1 MKWTNSFIPTVK
13 EDPAD
18 AESISHKL
26 MMRSGL
32 IRKLAAGTYNYLPLG
47 MRILNKAI
55 NIVRQEM
62 DRAGALEVLLPAL
75 HPPEPWEQTG
85 RLKDFGDT
93 IFRITDRTGKLNVLG
108 PTHEEIITSLVAN
121 EVSSYRQLPVTLY
134 QIQTKFRDELR
145 PRFGIIRSKE
155 FLMMDAY
162 SFHTD
167 QASLD
172 QSYKKMYEAYC
183 RIFDRC
189 KLPYKIIEADPGLMG
204 GSGSHEFI
212 CPSPA
217 GEDLFVTCTK
227 CSYCSNPNLATI
239 QPPKSPFN
247 KGEFKALKE
256 VATPGKSTI
265 EALAAFLNA
274 KPSQMVKTMICNTSK
289 GPVAALVRGDYEL
302 NLSKLAKLLN
312 SAVMELAD
320 EKTIAKVTGGPVG
333 FSGPVGLNPVRSEHG
348 QANNIITGSKTS
360 ALDASNWAR
369 GIPIIAD
376 YSVLG
381 LVDFITGANKMDTH
395 LLNTNINRDF
405 KIDQTADI
413 RMITDKDDC
422 PGCGKPGLKILN
434 GIELGHIFKLG
445 TKYSKA
451 LNAQFLDEK
460 GARAPMIMG
469 CYGIGINRIIAA
481 AIENSF
487 DANGIIWA
495 DALAPYQVLI
505 ISINTSDK
513 EIFQASQDIYEG
525 LTSRGIE
532 ALWDDREVSPGIKF
546 KDADLLG
553 IPLIV
558 TIGKGLK
565 DKKVDLK
572 YRASGVKESVDL
584 SNAVKHIIGT
594 MTKNQ

>member
-47 MRILNKAI
+47 MRILNKVVR
-55 NIVRQEM
+55 IVREEM
-62 DRAGALEVLLPAL
+62 DRAGALEVLMPAL

-85 RLKDFGDT
+85 RLKDFGDI
-93 IFRITDRTGKLNVLG
+93 IFKVTDRTGKLNLLG

-167 QASLD
+167 GASLD
-172 QSYKKMYEAYC
+172 QSYKKMYDAYC

-204 GSGSHEFI
+204 GSGSHEFT

-217 GEDLFVTCTK
+217 GEDLFVTCTN
-227 CSYCSNPNLATI
+227 CSYNSNPNLALI
-239 QPPKSPFN
+239 
-247 KGEFKALKE
+247 KAQDAERKTQGASMKPLKE

-265 EALAAFLNA
+265 EALAGFLNA
-274 KPSQMVKTMICNTSK
+274 QPAQMVKTMICNTSK
-289 GPVAALVRGDYEL
+289 GSVAALVRGDYEL

-312 SAVMELAD
+312 SPVMELAD
-320 EKTIAKVTGGPVG
+320 DKTIAKVTNGPVG
-333 FSGPVGLNPVRSEHG
+333 FSGPVGLKG
-348 QANNIITGSKTS
+348 IT
-360 ALDASNWAR
+360 
-369 GIPIIAD
+369 IIAD

-381 LVDFITGANKMDTH
+381 LVDFITGANKPDTH

-405 KIDQTADI
+405 KIDQSADI
-413 RMITDKDDC
+413 RMITDKDAC

-445 TKYSKA
+445 TKYSQA

-460 GARAPMIMG
+460 GARAPIIMG

-487 DANGIIWA
+487 DQNGIIWA
-495 DALAPYQVLI
+495 DSLAPYQVLI
-505 ISINTSDK
+505 ISINLSDK
-513 EIFQASQDIYEG
+513 EIFQASKDIYEG
-525 LTSRGIE
+525 LGSRGIE
-532 ALWDDREVSPGIKF
+532 VLWDDREASPGVKF

-572 YRASGVKESVDL
+572 TRSSGKKESINL
-584 SNAVKHIIGT
+584 AQAVEYITKTITKH
-594 MTKNQ
+594 Q

>member
-1 MKWTNSFIPTVK
+1 TVK

-381 LVDFITGANKMDTH
+381 LVDFITG
-395 LLNTNINRDF
+395 
-405 KIDQTADI
+405 
-413 RMITDKDDC
+413 
-422 PGCGKPGLKILN
+422 
-434 GIELGHIFKLG
+434 
-445 TKYSKA
+445 
-451 LNAQFLDEK
+451 
-460 GARAPMIMG
+460 
-469 CYGIGINRIIAA
+469 
-481 AIENSF
+481 
-487 DANGIIWA
+487 
-495 DALAPYQVLI
+495 
-505 ISINTSDK
+505 
-513 EIFQASQDIYEG
+513 
-525 LTSRGIE
+525 
-532 ALWDDREVSPGIKF
+532 
-546 KDADLLG
+546 
-553 IPLIV
+553 
-558 TIGKGLK
+558 
-565 DKKVDLK
+565 
-572 YRASGVKESVDL
+572 
-584 SNAVKHIIGT
+584 
-594 MTKNQ
+594 

>member
-1 MKWTNSFIPTVK
+1 MKWTNSLIPTVK

-47 MRILNKAI
+47 MRILNKTM

-75 HPPEPWEQTG
+75 LPPEPWEQTG
-85 RLKDFGDT
+85 RLKDFGDNMFKV
-93 IFRITDRTGKLNVLG
+93 IDRTGKLNVLG

-121 EVSSYRQLPVTLY
+121 EISSYRQLPVTLY

-167 QASLD
+167 GASLD
-172 QSYKKMYEAYC
+172 QSYKKMYDAYC

-204 GSGSHEFI
+204 GSGSHEFT

-217 GEDLFVTCTK
+217 GEDLFVTCTN
-227 CSYCSNPNLATI
+227 CSYSSNPDLATI
-239 QPPKSPFN
+239 KMPDAGCRIPDKDMKP
-247 KGEFKALKE
+247 LKE

-265 EALAAFLNA
+265 EALAGFLNA
-274 KPSQMVKTMICNTSK
+274 QPSQMVKTMICNTSK

-333 FSGPVGLNPVRSEHG
+333 FSGPVGLKN
-348 QANNIITGSKTS
+348 
-360 ALDASNWAR
+360 
-369 GIPIIAD
+369 IPIIAD

-381 LVDFITGANKMDTH
+381 LVDFITGANKLDAH

-405 KIDQTADI
+405 KIDQSADI
-413 RMITDKDDC
+413 RMITDKDNC
-422 PGCGKPGLKILN
+422 PSCGKPGLKILN

-445 TKYSKA
+445 TKYSKS

-460 GARAPMIMG
+460 GVRAPIIMG

-481 AIENSF
+481 AI
-487 DANGIIWA
+487 
-495 DALAPYQVLI
+495 
-505 ISINTSDK
+505 
-513 EIFQASQDIYEG
+513 
-525 LTSRGIE
+525 
-532 ALWDDREVSPGIKF
+532 
-546 KDADLLG
+546 
-553 IPLIV
+553 
-558 TIGKGLK
+558 
-565 DKKVDLK
+565 
-572 YRASGVKESVDL
+572 
-584 SNAVKHIIGT
+584 
-594 MTKNQ
+594 